1 MGTGAAG
8 EAGGRKRKMSEIDAR
23 TKAIGII
30 SGGRVQALEDA
41 GLMIVDK
48 QEIDRLK
55 EKLNAVLQ
63 DFYEYVQGGK
73 EICAFCLHDY
83 ECEPGETICGA
94 TYKGFKWRGLGAYRP
109 KIVTNADRIRSMT
122 DEELAQFLGD
132 EPPYFATY
140 KQYIDWLRKPIESE
154 VEEG

>member
-1 MGTGAAG
+1 ML
-8 EAGGRKRKMSEIDAR
+8 EMDAR
-23 TKAIGII
+23 AKAIGII

-63 DFYEYVQGGK
+63 DFYQYVQGGK

-94 TYKGFKWRGLGAYRP
+94 TYKGFKWRGLNEREDLAEYEDIG
-109 KIVTNADRIRSMT
+109 MT
-122 DEELAQFLGD
+122 PEEIKSALEDYKDLQ
-132 EPPYFATY
+132 
-140 KQYIDWLRKPIESE
+140 KQYEALVCKMLR
-154 VEEG
+154 

>member
-1 MGTGAAG
+1 MTKLEQAIAYCEDNIREIDEVISEYSAGAAG

-63 DFYEYVQGGK
+63 DFYQYVQGGK

-94 TYKGFKWRGLGAYRP
+94 TYKGFKWRGLNERE
-109 KIVTNADRIRSMT
+109 D
-122 DEELAQFLGD
+122 L
-132 EPPYFATY
+132 
-140 KQYIDWLRKPIESE
+140 
-154 VEEG
+154 

>member
-1 MGTGAAG
+1 
-8 EAGGRKRKMSEIDAR
+8 MSEIDAR

-63 DFYEYVQGGK
+63 DFYQYVQGDK

-94 TYKGFKWRGLGAYRP
+94 TNYKGFKWRGLNEKEGGEGEY
-109 KIVTNADRIRSMT
+109 NA
-122 DEELAQFLGD
+122 
-132 EPPYFATY
+132 
-140 KQYIDWLRKPIESE
+140 
-154 VEEG
+154 

>member
-1 MGTGAAG
+1 MQV
-8 EAGGRKRKMSEIDAR
+8 KKVDAR

-63 DFYEYVQGGK
+63 DFYQYVQGGK

-94 TYKGFKWRGLGAYRP
+94 TYKGFKWKGMRP
-109 KIVTNADRIRSMT
+109 EF
-122 DEELAQFLGD
+122 EEGK
-132 EPPYFATY
+132 PPKETE
-140 KQYIDWLRKPIESE
+140 KEGE
-154 VEEG
+154 VEP